1 MLELAPMT
9 DTIKRIAIRPLSRI
23 LPARLRGED
32 PIRIEKENLKIR
44 HEQMRDVERVRS
56 NIRLLLIIVMFACIY
71 TAIGARLAMLASSQ
85 PAEPVAQ
92 PNNSLISAQRA
103 DIVDRKD
110 RILATNLE
118 TYALYVETR
127 HLVDPL
133 NTAHKLADLFDDLNA
148 DDLYS
153 QFTSNRK
160 FLWIRKR
167 LSPEQMQAVHDIGE
181 PGLRFGPRETRL
193 YPNGALASH
202 ILGGASFGK
211 EGVNSAEIVGV
222 AGIEK
227 TFDSQLRDPA
237 YSKKPL
243 KLTIDL
249 SIQAAVEHVLEG
261 GMRLLNAKGAAAI
274 LMEVETGRIISLAS
288 LPDFDPNHRP
298 SLPSR
303 GSAAESPLF
312 NKAIQG
318 VYDLGS
324 TFKIFTVAQALEMGL
339 VDPKTKINTKGP
351 IRISGY
357 KINDYKDNGPELPVW
372 KVITK
377 SSNLGTARIAK
388 MIGSEKQREFL
399 TSMGFAKPTSIEII
413 EAKVGKPLLPKR
425 WNELETMTIS
435 YGHGISVTPLH
446 LATGYAMLANGGRL
460 VKPTLLEEAKS
471 NLGPQIISKEVA
483 DNGLAMLRGVVMDG
497 TASIADVSGYF
508 VGGKTGTADK
518 PSPQGGYD
526 KDKNITNFASIFP
539 IDAPKYV
546 LVVALDEAQDTSG
559 TEPKR
564 TAGWTAVPVSA
575 EIIARVAP
583 LLGLRPKFDNQ
594 STVGVTL
601 SNWQE

>member
-1 MLELAPMT
+1 MN
-9 DTIKRIAIRPLSRI
+9 RIAIRPLSRI
-23 LPARLRGED
+23 LPARFRGED
-32 PIRIEKENLKIR
+32 PDRIERENLNIR

-56 NIRLLLIIVMFACIY
+56 NIRLLLIIVMFVCIY
-71 TAIGARLAMLASSQ
+71 TAIGVRLATLASSQ
-85 PAEPVAQ
+85 PTEPVAQ
-92 PNNSLISAQRA
+92 SSNSSLFSQRA
-103 DIVDRKD
+103 DIVDRKG

-133 NTAHKLADLFDDLNA
+133 NTARKLAFLFEDLNA
-148 DDLYS
+148 DDLYA
-153 QFTSNRK
+153 QFTSSRK
-160 FLWIRKR
+160 FLWIKKK

-211 EGVNSAEIVGV
+211 EGVKSAEIIGV
-222 AGIEK
+222 AGVEK
-227 TFDSQLRDPA
+227 TFDSQLRDPS

-249 SIQAAVEHVLEG
+249 SVQAAVEHVLEG
-261 GMRLLNAKGAAAI
+261 GMRLLNAKGAVAI
-274 LMEVETGRIISLAS
+274 LMEVDTGRIISLAS

-298 SLPSR
+298 SLPIE

-312 NKAIQG
+312 NRAIQG

-324 TFKIFTVAQALEMGL
+324 TFKIFTVAQALELGL
-339 VDPKTKINTKGP
+339 IDPKTKINTKGP
-351 IRISGY
+351 IRIGGH
-357 KINDYKDNGPELPVW
+357 KINDYRNNGPELPVW
-372 KVITK
+372 QVITK

-388 MIGSEKQREFL
+388 MIGPDKQREFL
-399 TSMGFAKPTSIEII
+399 SSLGFTKPTSIEMI
-413 EAKVGKPLLPKR
+413 EAKGGKPLLPKR
-425 WNELETMTIS
+425 WNELETMTVS

-460 VKPTLLEEAKS
+460 VKPTLLEEVKS
-471 NLGPQIISKEVA
+471 DLGPRVISKRVA
-483 DNGLAMLRGVVMDG
+483 DNSLAMLRGVVTGG

-518 PSPQGGYD
+518 PSAQGGYD
-526 KDKNITNFASIFP
+526 KEKNITSFASIFP
-539 IDAPKYV
+539 IDEPKYV
-546 LVVALDEAQDTSG
+546 LVIALDEAQDTSG
-559 TEPKR
+559 PEPKR

-594 STVGVTL
+594 STMGVTL

>member
-1 MLELAPMT
+1 MT
-9 DTIKRIAIRPLSRI
+9 DKIKRIAVRPLSRI
-23 LPARLRGED
+23 LPARIRGED
-32 PIRIEKENLKIR
+32 PGKIEKENLKIR
-44 HEQMRDVERVRS
+44 HERMRDYERVRS

-71 TAIGARLAMLASSQ
+71 TAIGARFAMLASVQ
-85 PAEPVAQ
+85 PAEPIAQ
-92 PNNSLISAQRA
+92 SNNVSIFAQRA
-103 DIVDRKD
+103 DIVDRKG

-127 HLVDPL
+127 HLIDPL
-133 NTAHKLADLFDDLNA
+133 STAHKLADLFDDLNA
-148 DDLYS
+148 KDLYS
-153 QFTSNRK
+153 EFTGKKK
-160 FLWIRKR
+160 FLWIKKK
-167 LSPEQMQAVHDIGE
+167 LSPEQMQAVHDIGD

-211 EGVNSAEIVGV
+211 EGVHSAEIVGV

-227 TFDSQLRDPA
+227 TFDQQLRDPLQ
-237 YSKKPL
+237 SKKPL

-261 GMRLLNAKGAAAI
+261 GVRLLNAKGAAAI
-274 LMEVETGRIISLAS
+274 LMEVDTGHIISLAS

-298 SLPSR
+298 GLPVR
-303 GSAAESPLF
+303 GAAAESPLF

-324 TFKIFTVAQALEMGL
+324 TFKIFTVAQAMELGV
-339 VDPKTKINTKGP
+339 VDPKTKVNTKGP
-351 IRISGY
+351 IRIGGY
-357 KINDYKDNGPELPVW
+357 KINDYRNNGPELPVW
-372 KVITK
+372 EVITK

-388 MIGSEKQREFL
+388 LIGPEKQREFL
-399 TSMGFAKPTSIEII
+399 SSLGFATHTSIEMI
-413 EAKVGKPLLPKR
+413 EAKGGKPLWPKR

-435 YGHGISVTPLH
+435 YGHGISITPLH

-460 VKPTLLEEAKS
+460 VKPTIIEGVKS
-471 NLGPQIISKEVA
+471 DLGPRVISKEVA
-483 DNGLAMLRGVVMDG
+483 HNSLAMLRGVVLGG

-518 PSPQGGYD
+518 PSAQGGYD
-526 KDKNITNFASIFP
+526 QEKNITSFASIFP
-539 IDAPKYV
+539 IDEPKYV

-559 TEPKR
+559 PEPKR

-583 LLGLRPKFDNQ
+583 LLGLRPKFNNN
-594 STVGVTL
+594 SNLSVTL
-601 SNWQE
+601 SNWNE

>member
-1 MLELAPMT
+1 MT
-9 DTIKRIAIRPLSRI
+9 ETMNRIAIRPLSRI
-23 LPARLRGED
+23 LSARLRGED
-32 PIRIEKENLKIR
+32 PDKIEKENLKIR
-44 HEQMRDVERVRS
+44 HEKMRDVERVRS

-85 PAEPVAQ
+85 PAEPVAHS
-92 PNNSLISAQRA
+92 NNSLISAQRA

-118 TYALYVETR
+118 TYSLYVETR

-133 NTAHKLADLFDDLNA
+133 NTAYKLADLFDDLNA

-153 QFTSNRK
+153 QFTSKRK
-160 FLWIRKR
+160 FLWIKKK

-211 EGVNSAEIVGV
+211 EGVHSAEIVGV

-303 GSAAESPLF
+303 GAAAESPLF

-339 VDPKTKINTKGP
+339 VDSKTKINTKGP
-351 IRISGY
+351 IRIGGY

-372 KVITK
+372 KVITQ

-399 TSMGFAKPTSIEII
+399 TTMGFAKPTSIEMI
-413 EAKVGKPLLPKR
+413 EAKVGKPLLPRR
-425 WNELETMTIS
+425 WNDLETMTIS

-446 LATGYAMLANGGRL
+446 LAIGYAMLANGGRL
-460 VKPTLLEEAKS
+460 VKPTLLEEVKS
-471 NLGPQIISKEVA
+471 NLGPRVVSKEVA
-483 DNGLAMLRGVVMDG
+483 DKGLAMLRGVVMDG

-518 PSPQGGYD
+518 PSAQGGYD
-526 KDKNITNFASIFP
+526 KEKNITNFASIFP
-539 IDAPKYV
+539 INEPKYV
-546 LVVALDEAQDTSG
+546 LVVTLDEAEDTSG
-559 TEPKR
+559 PEPKR

-594 STVGVTL
+594 SSVGVIL

>member
-1 MLELAPMT
+1 MT
-9 DTIKRIAIRPLSRI
+9 ETMNRIAIRPLSRI
-23 LPARLRGED
+23 LPARLRGDD
-32 PIRIEKENLKIR
+32 PNKIEKENLKIR
-44 HEQMRDVERVRS
+44 HEKMRDVERVRS

-71 TAIGARLAMLASSQ
+71 TAIGARLAIMASSQ
-85 PAEPVAQ
+85 PAEPIVHS
-92 PNNSLISAQRA
+92 NNSLISAQRA
-103 DIVDRKD
+103 DIVDRKG

-153 QFTSNRK
+153 KFTSKRK
-160 FLWIRKR
+160 FLWIKKK

-211 EGVNSAEIVGV
+211 EGVKSAEIVGV

-227 TFDSQLRDPA
+227 TFDSQLLDPV

-243 KLTIDL
+243 KLSIDL

-274 LMEVETGRIISLAS
+274 LMEVKTGRVISLAS

-298 SLPSR
+298 GLPSR
-303 GSAAESPLF
+303 GSEAESPLF

-324 TFKIFTVAQALEMGL
+324 TFKIFTVAQALELGL
-339 VDPKTKINTKGP
+339 VDPKTKISTKGP
-351 IRISGY
+351 IRMGGY

-388 MIGSEKQREFL
+388 MIGPEKQREFL
-399 TSMGFAKPTSIEII
+399 TSIGFAKPTSIEII
-413 EAKVGKPLLPKR
+413 EAKVGKPLLPKQ

-435 YGHGISVTPLH
+435 YGHGISITPLH
-446 LATGYAMLANGGRL
+446 LAAGYAMLANGGRL
-460 VKPTLLEEAKS
+460 VKPTLLEDVKS
-471 NLGPQIISKEVA
+471 NLGPRVISKEVA
-483 DNGLAMLRGVVMDG
+483 DASLAMLRGVVLDG
-497 TASIADVSGYF
+497 TASIADISGYF

-518 PSPQGGYD
+518 PSAQGGYD
-526 KDKNITNFASIFP
+526 KEKNITSFASIFP
-539 IDAPKYV
+539 INDPKYV
-546 LVVALDEAQDTSG
+546 LVVTLDEPQDTSG
-559 TEPKR
+559 PEPKR

>member
-1 MLELAPMT
+1 MN
-9 DTIKRIAIRPLSRI
+9 RIAIRPLSRI
-23 LPARLRGED
+23 LPARFRGED
-32 PIRIEKENLKIR
+32 PDRIEKENLNIR

-56 NIRLLLIIVMFACIY
+56 NIRLLLIIVMFICIY
-71 TAIGARLAMLASSQ
+71 TAIGVRFATLASSQ
-85 PAEPVAQ
+85 PTEPVAQ
-92 PNNSLISAQRA
+92 SINSSLFSQRA
-103 DIVDRKD
+103 DIVDRKG

-127 HLVDPL
+127 HLIDPL
-133 NTAHKLADLFDDLNA
+133 NTARKLAVLFEDLNA
-148 DDLYS
+148 NDLYAKFIS
-153 QFTSNRK
+153 SRK
-160 FLWIRKR
+160 FLWIKKK

-211 EGVNSAEIVGV
+211 EGVKSAEIIGV
-222 AGIEK
+222 AGVEK
-227 TFDSQLRDPA
+227 TFDSQLRDPS
-237 YSKKPL
+237 YSEKPL

-249 SIQAAVEHVLEG
+249 SVQAAVEHVLEG
-261 GMRLLNAKGAAAI
+261 GMRLLNAKGAVAI
-274 LMEVETGRIISLAS
+274 LMEVDTGRIISLAS

-298 SLPSR
+298 KLPVQ

-312 NKAIQG
+312 NRAIQG

-324 TFKIFTVAQALEMGL
+324 TFKIFTVAQALELGL
-339 VDPKTKINTKGP
+339 INPKTKINTKGP
-351 IRISGY
+351 IRIGGH
-357 KINDYKDNGPELPVW
+357 KINDYRNNGSELPAW
-372 KVITK
+372 QVITK

-388 MIGSEKQREFL
+388 MIGPDKQREFL
-399 TSMGFAKPTSIEII
+399 SSLGFTKPTSIEMI
-413 EAKVGKPLLPKR
+413 EAKGGKPLLPKR
-425 WNELETMTIS
+425 WNELETMTVS

-460 VKPTLLEEAKS
+460 VKPTLLEEVRS
-471 NLGPQIISKEVA
+471 DLGPRVISKEVA
-483 DNGLAMLRGVVMDG
+483 DTSLAMLRGVVTGG

-518 PSPQGGYD
+518 PSAQGGYD
-526 KDKNITNFASIFP
+526 KEKNITSFASIFP
-539 IDAPKYV
+539 IDEPKYV
-546 LVVALDEAQDTSG
+546 LVIALDEAQDTSG
-559 TEPKR
+559 PEPKR

-583 LLGLRPKFDNQ
+583 LMGLRPKFDNQ
-594 STVGVTL
+594 STIGVTL

>member
-1 MLELAPMT
+1 MN
-9 DTIKRIAIRPLSRI
+9 RIAIRPLSRI
-23 LPARLRGED
+23 LPARFRGED
-32 PIRIEKENLKIR
+32 PDRIEKENLNIR

-56 NIRLLLIIVMFACIY
+56 NIRLLLIIVMFVCIY
-71 TAIGARLAMLASSQ
+71 TAIGVRLATLASSQ
-85 PAEPVAQ
+85 PTEPVAQ
-92 PNNSLISAQRA
+92 SSNSSLFSQRA
-103 DIVDRKD
+103 DIVDRKG

-133 NTAHKLADLFDDLNA
+133 NTARKLAFLFEDLNA
-148 DDLYS
+148 DDLYA
-153 QFTSNRK
+153 QFTSSRK
-160 FLWIRKR
+160 FLWIKKK

-211 EGVNSAEIVGV
+211 EGVKSAEIIGV
-222 AGIEK
+222 AGVEK
-227 TFDSQLRDPA
+227 TFDSQLRDPS
-237 YSKKPL
+237 YSEKPL

-249 SIQAAVEHVLEG
+249 SVQAAVEHVLEG
-261 GMRLLNAKGAAAI
+261 GMRLLNAKGAVAI
-274 LMEVETGRIISLAS
+274 LMEVDTGRIISLAS

-298 SLPSR
+298 KLPVQ

-312 NKAIQG
+312 NRAIQG

-324 TFKIFTVAQALEMGL
+324 TFKIFTVAQALEL
-339 VDPKTKINTKGP
+339 DLIDPETKINTKGP
-351 IRISGY
+351 IRIGGH
-357 KINDYKDNGPELPVW
+357 KINDYRNNGPELPVW
-372 KVITK
+372 QVITK

-399 TSMGFAKPTSIEII
+399 SSLGFTKPTSIEMI
-413 EAKVGKPLLPKR
+413 EAKGGKPLLPKR
-425 WNELETMTIS
+425 WNELETMTVS

-460 VKPTLLEEAKS
+460 VKPTLLEEVKS
-471 NLGPQIISKEVA
+471 DLGPRVISKRVA
-483 DNGLAMLRGVVMDG
+483 DNSLAMLRGVVTGG

-518 PSPQGGYD
+518 PSAQGGYD
-526 KDKNITNFASIFP
+526 KEKNITSFASIFP
-539 IDAPKYV
+539 IDEPKYV
-546 LVVALDEAQDTSG
+546 LVIALDEAQDTSG
-559 TEPKR
+559 PEPKR

-594 STVGVTL
+594 STIGVTL